1 MLRIS
6 TANAY
11 DKTIASLQKRQVELA
26 QQQENISTGKRVQK
40 PSDDP
45 VAAVMAES
53 ARNRQSRAAFDQR
66 AVEAS
71 RISLSQVESSLGDA
85 TDLIQRIRELFIAGG
100 NAAYGVNERRDLAQ
114 EIEGLRD
121 QLLSIVNRSDTSGRT
136 LFGGL
141 GGSAVPFVEV
151 QGPTTSGV
159 QFQGQRGQEA
169 PGTTSLPQSMD
180 GHAIF
185 MRVPQGNGVFRV
197 DVPSTNTGSARTS
210 IGEISDPAALT
221 GSDYSISFA
230 DVAGELQYTVM
241 DVTNGVPVPGQS
253 DVPYTSGV
261 QIEFDGMQVQ
271 VIGTPDPGDTLEVT
285 SVTDSTDIFQVI
297 KDAIETLRTSDTI
310 TGAQFTQD
318 LGRSISELDAGTD
331 RIMQARSVAGAW
343 LNRADA
349 TDVLLGDRQAALQN
363 EISSLEDVDLV
374 SAISSFQTQQLGL
387 QAALQSY
394 AQVQKLSFFQYIG

>member
-1 MLRIS
+1 MMRIS

-11 DKTIASLQKRQVELA
+11 DKTVASLQKRQVELS
-26 QQQENISTGKRVQK
+26 QQQERISTGKRVQK

-66 AVEAS
+66 AIEAS
-71 RISLSQVESSLGDA
+71 RTSLSQVEGALGDA
-85 TDLIQRIRELFIAGG
+85 TNLIQRIRELFISGG
-100 NAAYGVNERRDLAQ
+100 NAAYGDSERKDLAQ

-121 QLLSIVNRSDTSGRT
+121 ELISVVNRSDTSGRT

-141 GGSAVPFVEV
+141 GGSSVPFVEV
-151 QGPTTSGV
+151 LGPVTSGV

-197 DVPSTNTGSARTS
+197 DVPDANTGSARTS
-210 IGEISDPAALT
+210 IGEITDPAALT

-230 DVAGELQYTVM
+230 DVGGEIHYTIT
-241 DVTNGVPVPGQS
+241 DVTNGFSLPGHTDEVFTPGMQL
-253 DVPYTSGV
+253 
-261 QIEFDGMQVQ
+261 QFDGMSLEVT
-271 VIGTPDPGDTLEVT
+271 GTPDAGDTLDIT

-297 KDAIETLRTSDTI
+297 QDAVDALRNSATM

-318 LGRSISELDAGTD
+318 LGRALSELDAGTD

-349 TDVLLGDRQAALQN
+349 SDAVLGDRQAALQT
-363 EISSLEDVDLV
+363 EISSLEDADLV
-374 SAISSFQTQQLGL
+374 SEISSFQTQQLGL

-394 AQVQKLSFFQYIG
+394 AQVQKLSFFQFVG